1 MAQEPAYAGPSEASI
16 TIPPT
21 NTLLNSCISAWASR
35 VCHTQARPSDFPGVA
50 GHCDTVPNPPWCI
63 SAPQL
68 WGEII
73 SAYFLPSAQGRRGP
87 GTLTHPNLI
96 ITIRPS
102 EKHQYNPT
110 PPHPQDRERSPTMQ
124 DHLYLPYMTPWDHQP
139 YPRTCSPAHMGGL
152 HNGVG
157 SHARALVYTIS

>member
-1 MAQEPAYAGPSEASI
+1 MIFLASLASFA
-16 TIPPT
+16 
-21 NTLLNSCISAWASR
+21 LL
-35 VCHTQARPSDFPGVA
+35 
-50 GHCDTVPNPPWCI
+50 PNPPWCI

-157 SHARALVYTIS
+157 SHARALSSKSRS